1 MNEVADVTVTSV
13 EPSVL
18 TLALVVITGM
28 GTESDE
34 ISTVLCMNIDY
45 ILSVFY
51 SLTNVSLKLFLGK
64 ILIISV

>member
-1 MNEVADVTVTSV
+1 MNEVADVAVTSV

-34 ISTVLCMNIDY
+34 ISTVLCINFDHIKRVLFIDKRFTVA
-45 ILSVFY
+45 IF
-51 SLTNVSLKLFLGK
+51 GK
-64 ILIISV
+64 IIIIPV